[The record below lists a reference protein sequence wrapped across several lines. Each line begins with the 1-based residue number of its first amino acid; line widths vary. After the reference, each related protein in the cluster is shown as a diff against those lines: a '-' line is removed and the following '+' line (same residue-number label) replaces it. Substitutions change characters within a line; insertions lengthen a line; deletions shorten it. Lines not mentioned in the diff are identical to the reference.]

1 MELSNIAQVQR
12 QALSIQLLESQH
24 EVSLASEEIIH
35 KEEDSRR
42 LRVCL
47 LVQEEANDDLQ
58 DRLAITNDRIYELEE
73 TRSNLQAQLEQVE
86 GVAQQIEADLRAKG
100 REIDTLK
107 VSKTAPNINR
117 YSTNA
122 LQTELTSMNGLSKDS
137 NKLLAEKLELSR
149 ELASI
154 KPELD
159 HLRSQ
164 AAFQQ
169 KFLSEKLSLQRQLS
183 TVELELEAAKSAAL
197 KQEIAKGTIS
207 KKEAELQKQV
217 ETLKEELAQ
226 EQQKR
231 EQMQEDAAQELESA
245 KEEAFK
251 QAEKISTSKKEARLE
266 KQMDELRKELAQEK
280 EEREQAQVEAERELA
295 AARKDASKQASN
307 AAAFKKDAEF
317 EKQLEDLKSEVVREK
332 KRTKQAQSA
341 AERDAREWESKRT
354 ILEGKVEA
362 MRMKLRATKE
372 ELKEVQAS
380 LAQTIAQASK
390 TSVTIDLPEPQNKSR
405 KRSALS
411 ILDNTIGTPDG
422 IAVRG
427 KRPGQKR
434 GKLDQ
439 TSLGEKSMFSITPYL
454 NKTANVLLETPR
466 ADEEP
471 VADAE
476 EEMQVPAQDDDREDE
491 EQAPFAEEDAD
502 AAASPSVSRV
512 RAETKT
518 SKKPADKKPKAPSK
532 KGVTAAKK
540 SAKIAL
546 EQVEEGPEADEPPAS
561 SESKAAPA
569 AAATKPLLNVP
580 KLTAEVAEPKKKR
593 RKILSTVNKTIFDE
607 EDAEATKRPAKMLLA
622 TNKPLARLAGKKNL
636 SSAPAAQFGAFSPLK
651 KDKRGVQAS
660 FLG

>member
-1 MELSNIAQVQR
+1 MELSTIAHDHCQT
-12 QALSIQLLESQH
+12 LSIQLLESQH
-24 EVSLASEEIIH
+24 EVSLASEETIH

-47 LVQEEANDDLQ
+47 LVQEEVNGNLQ
-58 DRLAITNDRIYELEE
+58 DRLAITDDRIYELQE
-73 TRSNLQAQLEQVE
+73 TRSDLQAQLEQVE
-86 GVAQQIEADLRAKG
+86 GVAHQIEADLRAKG

-107 VSKTAPNINR
+107 VSNAAIVIYR
-117 YSTNA
+117 HSTNA

-169 KFLSEKLSLQRQLS
+169 KVLSEKLSLQRQLS
-183 TVELELEAAKSAAL
+183 TVELELEAAKSAAS
-197 KQEIAKGTIS
+197 KHEIVKGTTS
-207 KKEAELQKQV
+207 KKETELQKQLEV
-217 ETLKEELAQ
+217 LKKELAQ

-231 EQMQEDAAQELESA
+231 EQMQEEAAQELESA
-245 KEEAFK
+245 KKEASK
-251 QAEKISTSKKEARLE
+251 QAGKISTSKKEARLE
-266 KQMDELRKELAQEK
+266 KQLDELRKELAQEK

-295 AARKDASKQASN
+295 AARKEVSKQAFKPTAS
-307 AAAFKKDAEF
+307 KKDGEF
-317 EKQLEDLKSEVVREK
+317 EKQLEDLKSEVAREK
-332 KRTKQAQSA
+332 KEREQAQSA

-362 MRMKLRATKE
+362 MRTKLRATKE

-390 TSVTIDLPEPQNKSR
+390 PSVTIDLPEPQNKSR

-411 ILDNTIGTPDG
+411 VLDNTIGTPDG

-454 NKTANVLLETPR
+454 NKTTDVLLETPR

-476 EEMQVPAQDDDREDE
+476 EEMQAPAQDDDREDE
-491 EQAPFAEEDAD
+491 EQAPPFEEEAD
-502 AAASPSVSRV
+502 AATSPSISRV
-512 RAETKT
+512 RVETKT
-518 SKKPADKKPKAPSK
+518 SKKPAAMKSKAPSK
-532 KGVTAAKK
+532 QSVTAAKK
-540 SAKIAL
+540 SAKVAP
-546 EQVEEGPEADEPPAS
+546 EQVEEEPGADESTAS
-561 SESKAAPA
+561 TEAKAAPA
-569 AAATKPLLNVP
+569 AAATKPLLDVP
-580 KLTAEVAEPKKKR
+580 KLTAVAEPKKKKR
-593 RKILSTVNKTIFDE
+593 RILGTANKTIFDE

-622 TNKPLARLAGKKNL
+622 TNKPLARLAGKKSL